1 MSDIL
6 DALRKAELQR
16 EHARGPG
23 LSTQQHYAV
32 APSTQRA
39 RWLWGAAAAFVLGVS
54 SAWLLAAYAGRGGM
68 METAATP
75 NKDGVPDNGIIAR
88 PALRPP
94 GPRQAAAPAIVAP
107 AAADGG
113 EEAAA
118 DPAQEVVT
126 RPVPAAAPAVAP
138 TVPVTTAVVPVAPA
152 PEPPMLPVSTA
163 PPPSPEAVAVDAPAR
178 QELAMIR
185 DPFTPPP
192 RQAPQHSL
200 RFTPAPV
207 AEAPPAEDPVPLLR
221 TLPYRFQ
228 SMVPKLVINAQAYAH
243 ASEERFVIIN
253 MKKYGEGEQTVEGV
267 RIEAIREQDIV
278 LDYQGQQFRL
288 QR

>member
-32 APSTQRA
+32 TPSA
-39 RWLWGAAAAFVLGVS
+39 HPVRWLWGAAAAFVLGIS
-54 SAWLLAAYAGRGGM
+54 SAWLLAAYAGRGQPAG
-68 METAATP
+68 TAIAPPP
-75 NKDGVPDNGIIAR
+75 NEVHDNGIIAR
-88 PALRPP
+88 PQLRPP
-94 GPRQAAAPAIVAP
+94 GPRRAPEPAVEAAAAPVPVPAPMPVTAAVPAP
-107 AAADGG
+107 AAEPA
-113 EEAAA
+113 EAPDIAPPAPAA
-118 DPAQEVVT
+118 EAEVPPVSVVPPPPAE
-126 RPVPAAAPAVAP
+126 PVPAASA
-138 TVPVTTAVVPVAPA
+138 
-152 PEPPMLPVSTA
+152 
-163 PPPSPEAVAVDAPAR
+163 AR
-178 QELAMIR
+178 RELAMIR
-185 DPFTPPP
+185 DPFTPPSRP
-192 RQAPQHSL
+192 APQRSV
-200 RFTPAPV
+200 RAAPAPL

-228 SMVPKLVINAQAYAH
+228 SMVPKLVINAQAYAR

>member
-54 SAWLLAAYAGRGGM
+54 SAWLLAAYAGRGSM

-75 NKDGVPDNGIIAR
+75 NNDGVPDNGTIAR

-94 GPRQAAAPAIVAP
+94 GPRLAAAPAVVAP

-126 RPVPAAAPAVAP
+126 RPVPIAAPVAP
-138 TVPVTTAVVPVAPA
+138 TVPVTTAAAPAVPA
-152 PEPPMLPVSTA
+152 PEPPMLPVSAA
-163 PPPSPEAVAVDAPAR
+163 PPPPEAVAVDAPAR

-192 RQAPQHSL
+192 PRQAPQHSL
-200 RFTPAPV
+200 RLTPAPV

-228 SMVPKLVINAQAYAH
+228 SMVPKLVVNAQAYAN
-243 ASEERFVIIN
+243 AVEERFVIIN

-267 RIEAIREQDIV
+267 MVEAIRAQDIV
-278 LDYQGQQFRL
+278 LSYQGQQFRL